1 MNYKT
6 LIVIA
11 LALCLCVSP
20 ALAVGKFY
28 ENKIVP
34 YDGVAEFNALP
45 QNLHGTLQVHLR
57 SSDNFLTPE
66 IGIKNQIEPNGTFRF
81 FPILPDGTFE
91 MQLIPGRYD
100 LFLKDGN
107 GGQPEQSTALII
119 AGMTSYP
126 ERELLGH
133 AYSGSP
139 EVTEPISSCP
149 IVTTFG
155 WLGNSDDF
163 FWFNLA
169 NNADIGK
176 WTTIQYTVNYQK
188 EIPCPE
194 PTGDSTSFRKPK
206 CYEPATHT
214 GTLMPPKYAP
224 PQSTTPHL
232 GMVIY
237 PSGKHKDEDLTSVIV
252 KSCKDAQ
259 CESEE
264 QQIAPS

>member
-34 YDGVAEFNALP
+34 YNMTEEFAALP
-45 QNLHGTLQVHLR
+45 QNLYGTLQVHLR
-57 SSDNFLTPE
+57 CSDNFLTPE
-66 IGIKNQIEPNGTFRF
+66 IGIRNQIEPNGTFRF

-107 GGQPEQSTALII
+107 GGQSEHSTALIT

-133 AYSGSP
+133 AYAGSP
-139 EVTEPISSCP
+139 E
-149 IVTTFG
+149 
-155 WLGNSDDF
+155 
-163 FWFNLA
+163 
-169 NNADIGK
+169 
-176 WTTIQYTVNYQK
+176 
-188 EIPCPE
+188 PE
-194 PTGDSTSFRKPK
+194 PEVSPAPDCHTHRIWIFGHFGY
-206 CYEPATHT
+206 YETH
-214 GTLMPPKYAP
+214 
-224 PQSTTPHL
+224 PHWRWIP
-232 GMVIY
+232 GHWY
-237 PSGKHKDEDLTSVIV
+237 TWECCRQH
-252 KSCKDAQ
+252 
-259 CESEE
+259 CEHTN
-264 QQIAPS
+264 PN

>member
-1 MNYKT
+1 MNANKIF
-6 LIVIA
+6 LLLVILMA
-11 LALCLCVSP
+11 CVTP

-45 QNLHGTLQVHLR
+45 QNLYGTLQVHLR

-66 IGIKNQIEPNGTFRF
+66 IGIRNQLEPNGTFRF

-100 LFLKDGN
+100 LFLQDGN
-107 GGQPEQSTALII
+107 GGQPEHSTALVV

-133 AYSGSP
+133 AYAGSP

-149 IVTTFG
+149 IVTTFD

-176 WTTIQYTVNYQK
+176 WATIQYTVTYTVK
-188 EIPCPE
+188 G
-194 PTGDSTSFRKPK
+194 T
-206 CYEPATHT
+206 PATHT
-214 GTLMPPKYAP
+214 GTLMLPKYAP

-237 PSGKHKDEDLTSVIV
+237 PGGKHKEEVLTSVVV
-252 KSCKDAQ
+252 KYCKDAQ